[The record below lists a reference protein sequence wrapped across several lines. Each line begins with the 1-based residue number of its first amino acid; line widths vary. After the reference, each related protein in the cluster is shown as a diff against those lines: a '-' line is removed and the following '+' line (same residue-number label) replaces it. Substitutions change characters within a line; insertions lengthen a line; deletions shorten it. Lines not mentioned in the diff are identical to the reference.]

1 MRIGR
6 RFGRASALIGVL
18 ALSGGFAVHGSTA
31 VAAATCTA
39 QVAATSTWSG
49 GYQGS
54 VIVLNNGA
62 AVTPWTITFTLP
74 SGVSVQSGW
83 NGDFTTS
90 GTTVTVTAPSWS
102 RTLAAGGSVSLGFV
116 ANGPSSPLPGA
127 VALNGAAC
135 DGSGAQPT
143 TGPTTPTPTPTTP
156 TPTTSTPPASC
167 DSGAYVCDGFE
178 GMAAGAAP
186 TGTGHWSV
194 LHPDCQGT
202 GTAVVDTAVVHSGS
216 ASLRVDGTA
225 GYCNHVFV
233 QAAHRLDTGGPLY
246 VRAWVRHSTPQPVSH
261 TTMIAMTDL
270 NDGGKDLRIGG
281 QNSALQWNRSSDDAT
296 LPEQS
301 PAGVA
306 KSVPLP
312 TTGWQCLE
320 YKIDGTAGTAET
332 WLNGTSV
339 TGLLA
344 DAVPTADVDRQWYAK
359 AWHPL
364 VSTLKLGWESYGEGS
379 DTLWY
384 DDVVAGSTRIGC

>member
-1 MRIGR
+1 MRFR
-6 RFGRASALIGVL
+6 RPGRAGALIGVL
-18 ALSGGFAVHGSTA
+18 ALSAGLAVHTSTA

-39 QVAATSTWSG
+39 SVAATSSWSG
-49 GYQGS
+49 GYQGA
-54 VIVLNNGA
+54 VTVANNGA
-62 AVTPWTITFTLP
+62 ALTPWTVVFTVP
-74 SGVSVQSGW
+74 SGVTVQSGW
-83 NGDFTTS
+83 NGDFSSS
-90 GTTVTVTAPSWS
+90 GSTVTVTAPSWS
-102 RTLAAGGSVSLGFV
+102 PTLAAGASVSLGFV
-116 ANGPSSPLPGA
+116 ANGPSSPLPSG
-127 VALNGAAC
+127 VTLNGAAC
-135 DGSGAQPT
+135 DGSGGSTPSPTPT
-143 TGPTTPTPTPTTP
+143 TATPTPTV
-156 TPTTSTPPASC
+156 STPPATC

-178 GMAAGAAP
+178 GMAAGAPP

-194 LHPDCQGT
+194 LYPDCQGT

-233 QAAHRLDTGGPLY
+233 QAAHRLDTGGPLF
-246 VRAWVRHSTPQPVSH
+246 VRAWIRHSTPQPVSH

-270 NDGGKDLRIGG
+270 NDSGKDLRIGG

-306 KSVPLP
+306 QSVPLP
-312 TTGWQCLE
+312 TSGWQCLE
-320 YKIDGTAGTAET
+320 YRIDGTAGTAQT

-339 TGLLA
+339 VGLAA
-344 DAVPTADVDRQWYAK
+344 DGVATADVDRQWYAK

-384 DDVVAGSTRIGC
+384 DDVVAGSSRIGC